1 MGNGE
6 PGIRISN
13 AERDE
18 AVSALGE
25 HLSTGRLELA
35 EYEERCGVAAVART
49 RGELEALFED
59 LPAPHPDLS
68 SATSPTDLIRKTGQ
82 LVTNPGRKSKKDLVD
97 TPASNFFGLLAGICM
112 IAGIPAAIVLT
123 ATVGAWWMFLIVGPG
138 AMVFGSI
145 SDSLKKPAD
154 ASRRRG

>member
-1 MGNGE
+1 MGKGE
-6 PGIRISN
+6 AEIRISN

-18 AVSALGE
+18 AVSALGV
-25 HLSTGRLELA
+25 HMSTGRLELA

-49 RGELEALFED
+49 RGELEALFTD

-82 LVTNPGRKSKKDLVD
+82 LVTNPGRKKKDLVD
-97 TPASNFFGLLAGICM
+97 TPASNFFGVLAGICM

-123 ATVGAWWMFLIVGPG
+123 ATLGFWWMFLLVGPG

-145 SDSLKKPAD
+145 SDSLKKP
-154 ASRRRG
+154 RGQARG